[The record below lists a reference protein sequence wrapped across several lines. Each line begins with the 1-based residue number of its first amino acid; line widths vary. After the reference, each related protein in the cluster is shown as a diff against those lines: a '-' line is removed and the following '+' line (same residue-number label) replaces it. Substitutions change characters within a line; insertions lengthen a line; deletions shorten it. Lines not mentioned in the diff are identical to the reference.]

1 VNMSVRVVIHE
12 EGDHIFTVSQEG
24 TLRAYVINENG
35 SPTTTVVADA
45 IEHEQE
51 YQFHA
56 DGN

>member
-1 VNMSVRVVIHE
+1 MSVRVVIHE